1 MNKRSQVYS
10 VCMFVCT
17 TVDSCMPWPICG
29 GQSKSTSLGIGPTLF
44 EIVSLLSTTA
54 DSRLPGFPWNFW
66 GFSSHSEHLDYRWK
80 LPCWVY
86 MGFELRYTCW
96 YSKHHYPVSHLLIPT
111 LSWYC
116 SQNGS
121 QLYCIIILPY
131 SSQLFPPFHLS
142 LLPICL
148 PARLLMGFLPEAP
161 FS

>member
-1 MNKRSQVYS
+1 MKSESPSGRPATEIWGVPGTQVIQVTARQLKHCDACS
-10 VCMFVCT
+10 GFLPSSENIQPEECVCALNICVCMFVCT

-96 YSKHHYPVSHLLIPT
+96 YSKQALI
-111 LSWYC
+111 
-116 SQNGS
+116 
-121 QLYCIIILPY
+121 
-131 SSQLFPPFHLS
+131 H
-142 LLPICL
+142 
-148 PARLLMGFLPEAP
+148 
-161 FS
+161 